1 MHLMIDLETLG
12 TETRSVILSAGY
24 CVFDP
29 ALYDPK
35 DPKAI
40 LNSGHVFL
48 DVEAQLYL
56 RRTVSWNTIEWWM
69 GQSEEARSQFFD
81 ELRRYDPSELFVIL
95 EALFGQYSFEGVWAH
110 GSTFDITM
118 LQTLA
123 EDLDVKVP
131 WDFRIIRDT
140 RTLFAT
146 ADAGTPHK
154 PTVKHNAM
162 EDAIAQAL
170 NVCHCFY
177 HWGMINE
184 R

>member
-35 DPKAI
+35 EHEVI
-40 LNSGHVFL
+40 LDSGHVFL
-48 DVEAQLYL
+48 DVGAQLDL
-56 RRTVSWNTIEWWM
+56 RRTISWSTIQWWM
-69 GQSEEARSQFFD
+69 LQSEEARKQFAGVD
-81 ELRRYDPSELFVIL
+81 RRHPDQVFTVLG
-95 EALFGQYSFEGVWAH
+95 ALFCQYDFEGVWAH

-123 EDLDVKVP
+123 EDLGAKVP

-140 RTLFAT
+140 RTLYNY
-146 ADAGTPHK
+146 ADSGTPHK